1 MMLLFCILLNVV
13 VAIIFK
19 IFPRYNIDVKRAII
33 VNYFTCVATA
43 WAADYV
49 EFNTH
54 LPMVKDFVIW
64 TLPMGIL
71 FFTVFLIIGK
81 TVASFGVLVATT
93 SQKLSLILPVV
104 IALLFFDEPL
114 TTWKLPGLL
123 AAIGAVLYINAN
135 GSPRL
140 PKLNALTTLSLP
152 LLTWLGSSAV
162 DLSLFLS
169 EKYQAAQGHNL
180 LFTAS
185 LFFFA
190 GLSGLLFVI
199 VQDFKTGSSWKK
211 KDILAGTCLGIPN
224 FFSIYLIVV
233 LLSDGWQGSILFPM
247 LNVAIILMT
256 TLVGLFIFKEDF
268 SRNRKAGIILAIFA
282 IILLSLPWK

>member
-1 MMLLFCILLNVV
+1 MLLFCILLNVV

-123 AAIGAVLYINAN
+123 AAIGAVVYINAN

-140 PKLNALTTLSLP
+140 PKLNASTALSLP

-211 KDILAGTCLGIPN
+211 KDILAGICLGIPN

>member
-1 MMLLFCILLNVV
+1 MLLFCILLNVV

-123 AAIGAVLYINAN
+123 AAIGAVVYINAN

-140 PKLNALTTLSLP
+140 PKLNASTALSLP

-211 KDILAGTCLGIPN
+211 KDILAGICLGIPN

-247 LNVAIILMT
+247 LNVTIILMT
-256 TLVGLFIFKEDF
+256 TLVGLLIFKEDF

>member
-1 MMLLFCILLNVV
+1 MLLFCILLNVV

>member
-1 MMLLFCILLNVV
+1 MLLFCILLNVV

-140 PKLNALTTLSLP
+140 PKLNASTALSLP

>member
-1 MMLLFCILLNVV
+1 MLLFCILLNVV

-140 PKLNALTTLSLP
+140 PKLNALTALSLP

-190 GLSGLLFVI
+190 GLSGLLFVL

-211 KDILAGTCLGIPN
+211 KDILAGICLGIPN

>member
-1 MMLLFCILLNVV
+1 MLLFCILLNVV

-19 IFPRYNIDVKRAII
+19 VFPRFNIDVKRAII

-43 WAADYV
+43 WAADYT
-49 EFNTH
+49 EFNSH
-54 LPMVKDFVIW
+54 LPMVKDFAVW

-71 FFTVFLIIGK
+71 FFMVFLVIGK
-81 TVASFGVLVATT
+81 TVASYGVLVATT

-104 IALLFFDEPL
+104 IALLFYGEPL

-123 AAIGAVLYINAN
+123 AAIGAVIYINAD
-135 GSPRL
+135 GSPKL
-140 PKLNALTTLSLP
+140 PKWSSLTALSLP

-169 EKYQAAQGHNL
+169 EKYQAANGHNL

-190 GLSGLLFVI
+190 GLSGLLFVLF
-199 VQDFKTGSSWKK
+199 QDLKTGSSWKK
-211 KDILAGTCLGIPN
+211 KDIIAGICLGIPN

-247 LNVAIILMT
+247 LNVAIILIT
-256 TLVGLFIFKEDF
+256 TLVGLFVFKEDF
-268 SRNRKAGIILAIFA
+268 NRNRKAGIVLAILA
-282 IILLSLPWK
+282 IILLSMPWK

>member
-1 MMLLFCILLNVV
+1 MLLFCILLNVV

-123 AAIGAVLYINAN
+123 AAIGAVVYINAN

-140 PKLNALTTLSLP
+140 PKLNASTALSLP

-211 KDILAGTCLGIPN
+211 KDILAGICLGIPN

-256 TLVGLFIFKEDF
+256 TLVGLLIFKEDF

>member
-1 MMLLFCILLNVV
+1 MLLFCILLNVV

-123 AAIGAVLYINAN
+123 AAIGAVVYINAN

-169 EKYQAAQGHNL
+169 EKYQAAQGHNM

-211 KDILAGTCLGIPN
+211 KDILAGICLGIPN